1 MLKTAAKR
9 MLRAG
14 GRLTSGDP
22 ARRVTVLC
30 YHSVHP
36 THPFRSATPELF
48 AKHLAWLQSHCDIVP
63 FANVLAATTSIRSR
77 PAVSIT
83 FDDGHDDNHTY
94 ALPALKDAG
103 LSATFFLTAGL
114 LEKDP
119 VVIERFRSLR
129 RCDVERIRGLEWS
142 QVCEML
148 DEGMEVGAHTYS
160 HPNLARLGRSDL
172 QHELAGAK
180 QIIEDR
186 LQREITSLAY
196 PFGKPRVHL
205 TDLAIEMASE
215 SGYRFGGAIVTRAVR
230 ATDPALRI
238 PRIFVTHDPVE
249 LLREKV
255 LGHWDPIGF
264 LQEHSPLWLSRL
276 VSPVDFAY

>member
-14 GRLTSGDP
+14 GRLTSGDH
-22 ARRVTVLC
+22 T
-30 YHSVHP
+30 SV
-36 THPFRSATPELF
+36 
-48 AKHLAWLQSHCDIVP
+48 
-63 FANVLAATTSIRSR
+63 
-77 PAVSIT
+77 
-83 FDDGHDDNHTY
+83 
-94 ALPALKDAG
+94 LPALKDAG

-114 LEKDP
+114 IEKDP
-119 VVIERFRSLR
+119 VVIERFLSLR
-129 RCDVERIRGLEWS
+129 RCDVERSRGLEWS

-148 DEGMEVGAHTYS
+148 EEGMEVGAHTYS
-160 HPNLARLGRSDL
+160 HPNLARLGRSAL
-172 QHELAGAK
+172 HHELVDAK
-180 QIIEDR
+180 RIIEDH

-205 TDLAIEMASE
+205 SDATVAMAGE
-215 SGYRFGGAIVTRAVR
+215 SGYGLGAAIVTRSVR

-238 PRIFVTHDPVE
+238 PRMFVTHDPVE

-255 LGHWDPIGF
+255 LGYWDPIGV
-264 LQEHSPLWLSRL
+264 LQERSPLWLSRL